1 MKRFAL
7 LLFTV
12 ITFSVL
18 LATSGCEKL
27 ETYIVT
33 FNANGGVGTMQA
45 QRYTES
51 VEYALSRNAFS
62 YVGHTFAGWN
72 TSQDGSGTSYR
83 DGQVITVTA
92 DMTLYAQWT
101 SNGTNPTPST
111 SGTINGHE
119 YIDLGLSSGLLWA
132 YYAWGET
139 TAKTRYDWSNYKWCN
154 GSDSTLTKYCH
165 VSSFG
170 YNGFTDEL
178 TTLEAS
184 DDAAVVNWGGGWRMP
199 TEDELYELMYECTKN
214 IVTQNGV
221 IGYLFTGPNGNTIF
235 LPLAGIGHQSG
246 FSYAGSEGYYWSS
259 TLNTDYPESE
269 NRPDFA
275 RVLRFTSDNYYL
287 SITGRLYGR
296 SVRPVY
302 EPTQK

>member
-132 YYAWGET
+132 QHNRRTSET
-139 TAKTRYDWSNYKWCN
+139 VMPGAKPQQRQDTI
-154 GSDSTLTKYCH
+154 GA
-165 VSSFG
+165 
-170 YNGFTDEL
+170 
-178 TTLEAS
+178 TT
-184 DDAAVVNWGGGWRMP
+184 
-199 TEDELYELMYECTKN
+199 
-214 IVTQNGV
+214 NGV
-221 IGYLFTGPNGNTIF
+221 TEAI
-235 LPLAGIGHQSG
+235 
-246 FSYAGSEGYYWSS
+246 
-259 TLNTDYPESE
+259 
-269 NRPDFA
+269 
-275 RVLRFTSDNYYL
+275 LRLL
-287 SITGRLYGR
+287 SIAMSQVLATMVL
-296 SVRPVY
+296 
-302 EPTQK
+302 PTS